1 MEEYELWRLCASSGG
16 RAGDMEGWWERDW
29 MGVKLGEGALEE
41 LLVISMSGEQLGA
54 MLGAA
59 GKWWWWL

>member
-1 MEEYELWRLCASSGG
+1 
-16 RAGDMEGWWERDW
+16 

-41 LLVISMSGEQLGA
+41 LLVISMSGEQLA
-54 MLGAA
+54 AVLGAA